1 MRTKMGPQAGLWD
14 NWEVAGCAGARS
26 NRRELKVGRPYGP
39 RERSRVDSGIPSLVC
54 HSEPKCALNLEPQ
67 VPRLKREGH
76 SSASQPLAVYH
87 VFLISHS
94 DIAQFRWG
102 NQGTKRGSGH
112 GGHTR
117 LTTGFQPCPHPV
129 RGQEATWNCLDNEAM
144 VTSFPSRS
152 SLDVTQRAG

>member
-1 MRTKMGPQAGLWD
+1 MPT
-14 NWEVAGCAGARS
+14 
-26 NRRELKVGRPYGP
+26 
-39 RERSRVDSGIPSLVC
+39 RVCP
-54 HSEPKCALNLEPQ
+54 SEPRCVLNMETQ
-67 VPRLKREGH
+67 VPRPEREGQ
-76 SSASQPLAVYH
+76 SSSSQPLAVYH
-87 VFLISHS
+87 VFLITHP

-117 LTTGFQPCPHPV
+117 LTWDFQPRPHPV

-144 VTSFPSRS
+144 VTSFPSCS